1 MLGMKRQ
8 GLARLA
14 LVLVTATSSV
24 SASRPQVIAPASGGM
39 WQISRSARAAPEQSL
54 CLADPIM
61 LGQYEHRGG
70 RCSRVILSNVGNRTV
85 ISYTC
90 TDGGFGRSEITLL
103 TPRTMRVATQGIS
116 GGGPFNYVLH
126 ARRTGACPLR

>member
-1 MLGMKRQ
+1 MKRYA
-8 GLARLA
+8 LARFA
-14 LVLVTATSSV
+14 LVFVAATSV
-24 SASRPQVIAPASGGM
+24 VGASRPQVIAPASGGI
-39 WQISRSARAAPEQSL
+39 WQISRSARGAPEQQL

-70 RCSRVILSNVGNRTV
+70 RCSRVILSNLGNKTV
-85 ISYTC
+85 INYTC

-126 ARRTGACPLR
+126 ARRTGSCPLR